1 LSADSRDAARSLHI
15 DSSSAAS
22 IGSLRI
28 VISALPLLLFLA
40 FLATSAEAE
49 TPAYLPG
56 VSGPTGPAAH
66 EGAYVHDGFYFRIS
80 GGFSAYDE
88 RLASNTRASGEF
100 AARSRGIASSS
111 DLAIG
116 GTFAPGWVLGGG
128 VFTVD
133 LLASTL
139 RTRRNTTGA
148 NASTAGDSTAS
159 DSALIPAELDP
170 GLRDLVLIGPFL
182 DWYPNPRG
190 GFHALGALGV
200 SLLTP
205 RVFGDSA
212 TQQSKYLA
220 VGGGLIL
227 GTGYDVWVDEEWS
240 IGVLG
245 QLGISILGGKDDAGD
260 AWTHVITT
268 SPSLS
273 IEITYH

>member
-1 LSADSRDAARSLHI
+1 MRC
-15 DSSSAAS
+15 
-22 IGSLRI
+22 LRI
-28 VISALPLLLFLA
+28 VLSALPLLLW
-40 FLATSAEAE
+40 ATSALAE
-49 TPAYLPG
+49 TTTYLPG
-56 VSGPTGPAAH
+56 MSGPIGPEPR

-88 RLASNTRASGEF
+88 RLSSNTRASGGL

-111 DLAIG
+111 DLAFG

-128 VFTVD
+128 FFTVD

-139 RTRRNTTGA
+139 RTARGVSMA
-148 NASTAGDSTAS
+148 N
-159 DSALIPAELDP
+159 DSASIPAELDP

-240 IGVLG
+240 LGVLG
-245 QLGISILGGKDDAGD
+245 QLGISILGGKDDAGN
-260 AWTHVITT
+260 AWTHVIAT

>member
-1 LSADSRDAARSLHI
+1 LSAASRDAARSLAI
-15 DSSSAAS
+15 ASSSAAI
-22 IGSLRI
+22 IGCLR
-28 VISALPLLLFLA
+28 VVLSALPLLLV
-40 FLATSAEAE
+40 ATSAVAQE
-49 TPAYLPG
+49 PAYVPG
-56 VSGPTGPAAH
+56 VSGPIGPAPAA
-66 EGAYVHDGFYFRIS
+66 GAYVHDGFYLRIS

-88 RLASNTRASGEF
+88 RLASNTRASGEL

-111 DLAIG
+111 DLAFG

-128 VFTVD
+128 LFTVD

-139 RTRRNTTGA
+139 RTRSN
-148 NASTAGDSTAS
+148 
-159 DSALIPAELDP
+159 DSASIPPELDP

-240 IGVLG
+240 LGVLG
-245 QLGISILGGKDDAGD
+245 QLGISILGGKDDAGN
-260 AWTHVITT
+260 AWTHVVAT